1 MDNPALN
8 IIGAIYANWAYYS
21 GWKWISGRFASLEK
35 EGIQYKVLKAV
46 IGFCVGCVIGAY
58 YLLYMVLK
66 LIFRW

>member
-8 IIGAIYANWAYYS
+8 IIGAIYAIWAYYS
-21 GWKWISGRFASLEK
+21 GWKWISGRFAYLEK